1 MRTRPHPLAVALV
14 VAATYVYFLI
24 FAEFAF
30 IELAMAEGL
39 AGAALRGVM
48 GMLAAGGIAGSVL
61 AAWRF
66 RAAWLGGA
74 LQIGFVVCGLGAM
87 AAAVVSASGFRW
99 VAIVVGLGLGWLTVT
114 LAAGLRGVLD
124 AKRLGWWIGVGTGLA
139 YAICNLPP
147 VFATT
152 AQNQAWLSVLV
163 CGLGVILARRW
174 QMEKSEPTQ
183 GVNFKWRAV
192 SVWVLLL
199 LVLVWLDSAAFYVIQ
214 HAADL
219 RTPTWAGDARLWG
232 NAAMHMGAALL
243 AGWVIDRG
251 WMARLLPVA
260 FALLWLACWR
270 LSHGLPGGSV
280 WFYTAAVSLYST
292 VLVAYPAA
300 SGRPWIAAA
309 VYAIAGW
316 VGSALGIGM
325 VQDLHTIPE
334 WFLIAAAVAFGIAW
348 LGQSRTARWLA
359 VFAVLSLVT
368 ATGRAQDSALVTRGR
383 EVYVAE
389 GCIHCHSQYV
399 RPDTADIS
407 RWGPPAPMTET
418 LAAEPPLL
426 GNRRQGPDLANVGLR
441 RSAEWNRLHLI
452 SPSAITPGSRMPAYA
467 HLFRGRDS
475 RGEALV
481 AYLATLGANRAEQA
495 RVLQDQWHPS
505 AAVPQPR
512 EEQARLFAA
521 LCVSCHGPAG
531 RGDGPLAR
539 QLSAPPPD
547 FTQGWRRLSS
557 DEADFELKL
566 MRLIKFGLPGT
577 PMAGHEYLRDR
588 DVLSLAAYVETLHA
602 LSHP

>member
-1 MRTRPHPLAVALV
+1 
-14 VAATYVYFLI
+14 
-24 FAEFAF
+24 
-30 IELAMAEGL
+30 
-39 AGAALRGVM
+39 
-48 GMLAAGGIAGSVL
+48 
-61 AAWRF
+61 
-66 RAAWLGGA
+66 
-74 LQIGFVVCGLGAM
+74 
-87 AAAVVSASGFRW
+87 
-99 VAIVVGLGLGWLTVT
+99 
-114 LAAGLRGVLD
+114 
-124 AKRLGWWIGVGTGLA
+124 
-139 YAICNLPP
+139 
-147 VFATT
+147 
-152 AQNQAWLSVLV
+152 
-163 CGLGVILARRW
+163 
-174 QMEKSEPTQ
+174 
-183 GVNFKWRAV
+183 
-192 SVWVLLL
+192 
-199 LVLVWLDSAAFYVIQ
+199 
-214 HAADL
+214 
-219 RTPTWAGDARLWG
+219 
-232 NAAMHMGAALL
+232 
-243 AGWVIDRG
+243 
-251 WMARLLPVA
+251 
-260 FALLWLACWR
+260 
-270 LSHGLPGGSV
+270 
-280 WFYTAAVSLYST
+280 
-292 VLVAYPAA
+292 
-300 SGRPWIAAA
+300 
-309 VYAIAGW
+309 
-316 VGSALGIGM
+316 
-325 VQDLHTIPE
+325 
-334 WFLIAAAVAFGIAW
+334 VAFGIAW
-348 LGQSRTARWLA
+348 LGRTRTARWLA

-368 ATGRAQDSALVTRGR
+368 ATGRAQESELVTRGR

-407 RWGPPAPMTET
+407 RWGPPAPMTEA

-467 HLFRGRDS
+467 HLFRDRDS

-495 RVLQDQWHPS
+495 SVLQDQWHPS

-547 FTQGWRRLSS
+547 FTQGWRRLSP

-602 LSHP
+602 PGHP